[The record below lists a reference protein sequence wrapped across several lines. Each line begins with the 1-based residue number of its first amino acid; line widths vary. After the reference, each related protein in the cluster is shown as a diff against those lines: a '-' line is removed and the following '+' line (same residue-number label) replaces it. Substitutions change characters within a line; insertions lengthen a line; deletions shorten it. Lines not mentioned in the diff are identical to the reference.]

1 MGNVQTCAVCSG
13 LSEAPRLFS
22 YSRIELLTPGGR
34 VEEGERTEPQDAF
47 YQADSRLLS
56 EQENRRVQRSPQSTK
71 NTAKSKRL
79 FFLNHGNLRLA
90 SRGFHCCLNVY
101 LTEEEASLDAT
112 P

>member
-1 MGNVQTCAVCSG
+1 MQTCTVCSG
-13 LSEAPRLFS
+13 LSEAPQLFS
-22 YSRIELLTPGGR
+22 YSGIELLTPSGR
-34 VEEGERTEPQDAF
+34 VEEGESTEPQDAF

-56 EQENRRVQRSPQSTK
+56 EQEKRRVQRSPQSTR

-79 FFLNHGNLRLA
+79 LFLNQGNLRLA
-90 SRGFHCCLNVY
+90 SRGFRCCLNVY